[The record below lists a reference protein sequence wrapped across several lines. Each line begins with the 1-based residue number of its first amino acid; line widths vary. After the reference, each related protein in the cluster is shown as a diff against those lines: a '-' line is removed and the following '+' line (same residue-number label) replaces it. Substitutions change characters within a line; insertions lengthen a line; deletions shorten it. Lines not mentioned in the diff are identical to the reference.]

1 MYLKQHQQYL
11 KEHQRKITSGIL
23 MSCVLTLPAMVRA
36 ADPQI
41 TTDNPSQQITP
52 GTEAATAA
60 PVQLKRVKVNAQRTP
75 VQPPT
80 TLASV
85 IDGKTLEEER
95 IYRFEELSQLVT
107 GLDVDTVDVMDTTVT
122 IRGIGDGGE
131 SGTNIGMPGS
141 VGLFVDGVYL
151 SRPGVI
157 SNDLL
162 DIDSTRVLKGPQG
175 AAYGFNTTGGAIDI
189 RTRKPTFTPE
199 YSLEQSFGQRGY
211 LQSKLMASGPLSD
224 HWAGR
229 INLSRTERG
238 GNVTNIENGHKL
250 GGSTNNGVRGQLLYQ
265 PNDSFSLRITGDYS
279 DSTQRPVSVLVSA
292 TDDFRTRAQQT
303 GLKVV
308 GGRQVAMD
316 DENII
321 RVAQGGGSVEAN
333 WKLKSGY
340 NLNSLSSLRYF
351 RVLPSTADNWNIPL
365 YRDSGADVRDRV
377 WSQSFWLDSPKGNT
391 FDYSVGVDYWGENLD
406 TEANSRYYNDNRV
419 RTWVGNGYQGINV
432 QRFGTLDD
440 TVYSVYGRGTWH
452 AADKLDVIV
461 GLRQTYEK
469 KEGTFQRKNRATFDS
484 GPLSQ
489 TNRLP
494 SGSISL
500 NWFAAPNVTP
510 YVTLGYGEKS
520 GGLNVSSGAARQ
532 LGIDSL
538 YVDPEKTRSAE
549 LGVKTHWLQ
558 RKVEWNT
565 ALFWS
570 VVEDFQNNAYDE
582 ATDTSY
588 LINAGKFRSRGGET
602 QLTLRPVDGLSI
614 SLAGTVLDASYLN
627 FPNARCP
634 AEISAVSC
642 DMSGKRVFK
651 SPTLSYNTR
660 VRYQWDTPNNLQASV
675 SGQWSWRSWAY
686 GTLDDSESNRIP
698 SYGVLNLSSGLSGK
712 QGDNRWNVSLWVK
725 NALDKNYYRSV
736 RGSSATTGVI
746 GEPRMVGISVGYDF
760 KG

>member
-1 MYLKQHQQYL
+1 MNFKKRNLWLHPA
-11 KEHQRKITSGIL
+11 L
-23 MSCVLTLPAMVRA
+23 MSCALTLSANAQSAETSTVA
-36 ADPQI
+36 ANVAEDKNGTQ
-41 TTDNPSQQITP
+41 STP
-52 GTEAATAA
+52 GSA
-60 PVQLKRVKVNAQRTP
+60 VQLKRVKVNAQR
-75 VQPPT
+75 VQAQPQT
-80 TLASV
+80 TLASI

-95 IYRFEELSQLVT
+95 LYRFEDLSQAVT
-107 GLDVDTVDVMDTTVT
+107 GLDIETVDVMDTTVT

-141 VGLFVDGVYL
+141 VGVFLDGVYL
-151 SRPGVI
+151 SRPGMV

-162 DIDSTRVLKGPQG
+162 DIENIRVLKGAQG
-175 AAYGFNTTGGAIDI
+175 AAFGFNTTGGAIDI

-211 LQSKLMASGPLSD
+211 LQSKVMASGALSD

-238 GNVTNIENGHKL
+238 GYVTNIENGHKL
-250 GGSTNNGVRGQLLYQ
+250 GGSTNNGIRGQLLYQ
-265 PNDSFSLRITGDYS
+265 PNDNFSLRITGDYS
-279 DSTQRPVSVLVSA
+279 DATQRPVSVLLDSMES
-292 TDDFRTRAQQT
+292 FRARAEQN
-303 GLKVV
+303 GLKIVN
-308 GGRQVAMD
+308 GRQVAID
-316 DENII
+316 DENIV

-333 WKLKSGY
+333 WKLKNGFSV
-340 NLNSLSSLRYF
+340 NSLSSLRYF
-351 RVLPSTADNWNIPL
+351 RVRPRTADNWSIPL
-365 YRDSGADVRDRV
+365 YHDSGADVRDRV
-377 WSQSFWLDSPKGNT
+377 WSQSLWLDSPKGNKI
-391 FDYSVGVDYWGENLD
+391 DYSLGVDYWGENLD
-406 TEANSRYYNDNRV
+406 TTANTYYYDDSRVPIY
-419 RTWVGNGYQGINV
+419 VGNGYRGINV

-440 TVYSVYGRGTWH
+440 TVYSLYGRGTWH
-452 AADKLDVIV
+452 ATDTLDVII

-469 KEGTFQRKNRATFDS
+469 KEGTFVRKNRATFDS

-489 TNRLP
+489 KNRLP
-494 SGSISL
+494 SGMISV
-500 NWFAAPNVTP
+500 NWFAAPNITP
-510 YVTLGYGEKS
+510 YATLGYGEKS

-582 ATDTSY
+582 ETDTSY
-588 LINAGKFRSRGGET
+588 LINAGKFRSRGGES
-602 QLTLRPVDGLSI
+602 QLTLRPLDGLSI
-614 SLAGTVLDASYLN
+614 SLAGTLLDARYLN

-634 AEISAVSC
+634 AEITATTC
-642 DMSGKRVFK
+642 DMSGQRVFK
-651 SPTLSYNTR
+651 SPKLSYNAR

-686 GTLDDSESNRIP
+686 GTLDDSEYSRIP
-698 SYGVLNLSSGLSGK
+698 SYGVLNLSTGLSGK

-725 NALDKNYYRSV
+725 NALDKTYYRSV
-736 RGSSATTGVI
+736 RGSSATSGVL
-746 GEPRMVGISVGYDF
+746 GEPRMFGVTVGYDF